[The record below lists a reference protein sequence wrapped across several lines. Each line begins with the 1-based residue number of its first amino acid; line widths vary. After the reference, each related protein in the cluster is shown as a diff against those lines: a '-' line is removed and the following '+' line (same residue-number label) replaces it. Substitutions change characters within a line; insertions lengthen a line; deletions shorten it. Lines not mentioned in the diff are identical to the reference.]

1 MPDLVMMI
9 VTIIA
14 FIFIL
19 LSIRNLQKAQRHIKD
34 ANRIMEEIRQ
44 LNAYSIHRDMRI
56 MEEIRQPNDRSF

>member
-34 ANRIMEEIRQ
+34 ANRIMEEIRE
-44 LNAYSIHRDMRI
+44 LNNRGI
-56 MEEIRQPNDRSF
+56 